1 MAGSPQQCARCGS
14 PILVFGTA
22 DTRTLPCPRC
32 KTLLRVTSDRI
43 ELERK
48 KPRRPKPIP
57 DSPSPPARPDPSS
70 QGLGLVVAAFS
81 SLGVLVIGAGVAG
94 FMLYRQSDSH
104 IVSKGAVELRPKAST
119 GELGREPSSDHPM
132 GKTDHGAA
140 RSPAQVNNVD
150 ESKTKETK
158 VGDAGSKEARSGPSE
173 QTTPAGSVHGSPLPE
188 SLATVVERVR
198 QAVATI
204 EADGQGSGFI
214 VGRRRWLA
222 TNLHVIAG
230 SSRARAFRKTADGD
244 DETSIAITGFVACD
258 SRKDLVIL
266 ALEKDWPADPLSLSV
281 GTPRLGEDVF
291 AVGTPKGLTETV
303 TRGIVS
309 QVRSAAELGAE
320 NLAPTTKIVQTDA
333 FVTYGSSGGPLCL
346 ATGKVIGV
354 NTFVRATESNAVEFH
369 FAVAAEE
376 LAQLVGKASGSPRPL
391 QELPHPR
398 D

>member
-1 MAGSPQQCARCGS
+1 M
-14 PILVFGTA
+14 LVFGTA

-32 KTLLRVTSDRI
+32 KTFLRVTTGRI
-43 ELERK
+43 ELATRK
-48 KPRRPKPIP
+48 PGRPKPIP
-57 DSPSPPARPDPSS
+57 DSPSPAARPDPAS

-94 FMLYRQSDSH
+94 FMLYRQSDSD
-104 IVSKGAVELRPKAST
+104 IVSKGAVELRPKASA

-132 GKTDHGAA
+132 KTVEQRAYE
-140 RSPAQVNNVD
+140 SPNPSSEVN
-150 ESKTKETK
+150 ELKTKTTK
-158 VGDAGSKEARSGPSE
+158 AVDGGGKESRFAPSAP
-173 QTTPAGSVHGSPLPE
+173 TTPVGSVHGSPLPE
-188 SLATVVERVR
+188 TLATVVGRVC

-230 SSRARAFRKTADGD
+230 SSRARAFRKTAGGE
-244 DETSIAITGFVACD
+244 DETSITIAGFVACD
-258 SRKDLVIL
+258 PGKDLVIL
-266 ALEKDWPADPLSLSV
+266 ALEKDWPAEPLALSV

-309 QVRSAAELGAE
+309 QVRSAAELGTE
-320 NLAPTTKIVQTDA
+320 TLAPTTKIIQTDA

-354 NTFVRATESNAVEFH
+354 NTFVQTTESDSVEFH

-376 LAQLVGKASGSPRPL
+376 LAQLVGKASGSARPLHELPRP
-391 QELPHPR
+391 R